1 MKKISNFVNKIKS
14 WAKKD
19 PTRTKRILFIII
31 VIGAIICAISIN
43 SNLKTKLRVK
53 TIWQKVT
60 EIKQISELC
69 TVTYYDEEV
78 VKDTVDESSSKITV
92 VIAKGTV
99 RAGFDLS
106 KMTAISTSYDS
117 IALFLPSAQI
127 LDVIVNPSG
136 FETITEEGTWTHD
149 EYIATRMKA
158 REKILVHSVE
168 DDILNVAEENGRNQL
183 TAMFKALGFKTISIT
198 IVSDTTDV
206 VEDVLNLQI

>member
-1 MKKISNFVNKIKS
+1 MKKFSNIVNKFIS
-14 WAKKD
+14 WVKKD
-19 PTRTKRILFIII
+19 PKRPRRILFIAIGI
-31 VIGAIICAISIN
+31 VAIICAICIN
-43 SNLKTKLRVK
+43 FHIKTKLHVESVS
-53 TIWQKVT
+53 QKVT

-69 TVTYYDEEV
+69 TVTYINEEAIF
-78 VKDTVDESSSKITV
+78 DTIDGSSNKITV
-92 VIAKGTV
+92 VKARGTI

-149 EYIATRMKA
+149 EYIASRMKA

-183 TAMFKALGFKTISIT
+183 TAMFNALGFKTVSIT
-198 IVSDTTDV
+198 IVRDTTGV